1 MIARNRGWDSVEVS
15 GLLAPPVKEILPP
28 ILIQTGLGDPIVGAG
43 ACESMA
49 RAMNA
54 SVLSNNPR
62 SIFGVPVMA
71 EDMDEAADKSSI
83 TTLKVVLTEI
93 MYEEEYANLPED
105 NAFPYPGSN
114 TNHVHWCVR
123 WDDALISQVEEFANT
138 GRVIDP
144 CAADQCRRPSTNHCI
159 STIINS

>member
-1 MIARNRGWDSVEVS
+1 M
-15 GLLAPPVKEILPP
+15 PP

-62 SIFGVPVMA
+62 SIFGVPVIS
-71 EDMDEAADKSSI
+71 EEEEADKSSI
-83 TTLKVVLTEI
+83 TTPKVVLTEI

-105 NAFPYPGSN
+105 NAFPYPGAN